1 MEELIK
7 QAFLHVDVIGPH
19 VQEGHYDLIGPN
31 GEIIL
36 PVVWDRII
44 EPGWAITMTMWPLSL
59 RPDGHSPPPPP
70 IGIAEAAAIAK
81 TEAEELKK
89 RIQAETKAAINEAN
103 KKAEEAAKK
112 AELAP
117 IKFKDAVGRNF
128 SFPFHLCNTWQGME
142 DLIKQAF
149 LQVDVLG
156 PHVQEGHYDLIG
168 PNGDIILPVVWEK
181 VIEPGWAITMTMWPL
196 LPRPDGHGPPP
207 PPIGIPPLDQP
218 RPNIPGMPMPPPPP
232 GWNGGIP
239 PPPHGPPGTSPNI
252 RIVNAALRQKK
263 KSKQNTS
270 MLNFLSGKVPAKKKG
285 PKRKSDKD
293 DPGSPISRP
302 DNGSDGDAENS
313 DAEDSEA
320 ERRNATN
327 DAVINTASKQ
337 LDKIRDEFRLKW
349 LPLCLDYIDAPP
361 KDPKKR
367 EDEYRN
373 LSEIAI
379 QQVLLKLDG
388 IEAQGIHEV
397 RQRRKELVR
406 ETHEVLKQLDAA
418 KTSSEVEGEDTT
430 ETSRKEE
437 EEEEADESERA
448 ARVQLQELA
457 QVNADFW
464 PSRPKKPVDKAEET
478 RQDADM
484 NMEDV
489 ARLNAR
495 NRPLEIDGKVDV
507 EEVAVR
513 EAEALAAAAAAA
525 GTRSGTGTGIGAG
538 TNDSALEIISIRRSR
553 RIVLE

>member
-44 EPGWAITMTMWPLSL
+44 EPGWAITMTMWPLDEAPPAKNSQ
-59 RPDGHSPPPPP
+59 RVPPPYP
-70 IGIAEAAAIAK
+70 GF
-81 TEAEELKK
+81 
-89 RIQAETKAAINEAN
+89 
-103 KKAEEAAKK
+103 
-112 AELAP
+112 AP
-117 IKFKDAVGRNF
+117 FG
-128 SFPFHLCNTWQGME
+128 PF
-142 DLIKQAF
+142 
-149 LQVDVLG
+149 G
-156 PHVQEGHYDLIG
+156 PHQGS
-168 PNGDIILPVVWEK
+168 
-181 VIEPGWAITMTMWPL
+181 
-196 LPRPDGHGPPP
+196 R
-207 PPIGIPPLDQP
+207 
-218 RPNIPGMPMPPPPP
+218 
-232 GWNGGIP
+232 
-239 PPPHGPPGTSPNI
+239 SS
-252 RIVNAALRQKK
+252 
-263 KSKQNTS
+263 KSK
-270 MLNFLSGKVPAKKKG
+270 KKKG
-285 PKRKSDKD
+285 PKSKLDKD

-313 DAEDSEA
+313 DAENSEA
-320 ERRNATN
+320 ERRNAA
-327 DAVINTASKQ
+327 DAVVINVASKK

-361 KDPKKR
+361 KDSKKR
-367 EDEYRN
+367 EDEYRR
-373 LSEIAI
+373 LSEIVI

-388 IEAQGIHEV
+388 IETEGIHEI

-406 ETHEVLKQLDAA
+406 DTHEVLKQLDAA
-418 KTSSEVEGEDTT
+418 KASSEAEGEDTA
-430 ETSRKEE
+430 EMSRKEE
-437 EEEEADESERA
+437 EEEEVDESERA

-464 PSRPKKPVDKAEET
+464 PSRPKKPMDKAEET

-484 NMEDV
+484 NIEDV

-495 NRPLEIDGKVDV
+495 NRPLETDGKVDV

-525 GTRSGTGTGIGAG
+525 GTRSGTGTGTGAG
-538 TNDSALEIISIRRSR
+538 TNDSALEIITIRRSG